1 MRTTLW
7 ILTAAS
13 TAAILAAPMAAF
25 AGGLIG
31 TPPAAPEFD
40 PAMAV
45 AGLALAGGVTAYL
58 VEGVR
63 RRRAK

>member
-1 MRTTLW
+1 MRTKLW

-31 TPPAAPEFD
+31 TVPAAPELD
-40 PAMAV
+40 PSMAV
-45 AGLALAGGVTAYL
+45 AGLALAGGVMVYL

-63 RRRAK
+63 RRKVK